1 MREPALRFTALDR
14 FGYCPPLA
22 GSSFAPVDDQHFDTR
37 CFYDVRESGGDKSP
51 DEWEHLWIELGG
63 EG

>member
-1 MREPALRFTALDR
+1 MREPALRFAALDW
-14 FGYCPPLA
+14 FGHCPPPA
-22 GSSFAPVDDQHFDTR
+22 GLSVAPDQLFDMR
-37 CFYDVRESGGDKSP
+37 LFSDVRETESA